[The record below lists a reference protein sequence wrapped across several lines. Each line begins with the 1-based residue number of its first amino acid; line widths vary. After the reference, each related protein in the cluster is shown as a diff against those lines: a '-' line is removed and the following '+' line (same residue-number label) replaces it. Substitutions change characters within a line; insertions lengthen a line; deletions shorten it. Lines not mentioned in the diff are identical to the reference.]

1 MSRRKRK
8 SKFAVFA
15 VIIVLLIAAAGIYFL
30 KIYRGKPKKTTM
42 PILSETAPKIS
53 EKDEKVKISLYFA
66 SSDGEHLVVES
77 REIYKTVSEID
88 RIKQAVV
95 ELING
100 SSKDLVPVVPDGTV
114 LKEVYLDKNGTAY
127 VDFSAEFVQNHPGGS
142 SGEIMTIYGIV
153 NTLCA
158 NFSGVKSV
166 QILVEGKEIETIS
179 GHLDTRYPFS
189 MKNI

>member
-8 SKFAVFA
+8 SKFAIFA
-15 VIIVLLIAAAGIYFL
+15 IIIILSAGAAGIYFL
-30 KIYRGKPKKTTM
+30 KGGKPKEPAM
-42 PILSETAPKIS
+42 PALSETAPKIS

-66 SSDGEHLVVES
+66 SLDGEHLVVES
-77 REIYKTVSEID
+77 REIYKTASKID
-88 RIKQAVV
+88 QIKQAVI

-100 SSKDLVPVVPDGTV
+100 PGKELVPVIPDGAV

-127 VDFSAEFVQNHPGGS
+127 VDFSTELVQNHPGGS
-142 SGEIMTIYGIV
+142 SGEIMTVYGIV

-158 NFSGVKSV
+158 NFSDVKSV
-166 QILVEGKEIETIS
+166 RILVEGKEIETIS
-179 GHLDTRYPFS
+179 GHLDTRYSFF

>member
-15 VIIVLLIAAAGIYFL
+15 IIIILLIVAAGIYFL
-30 KIYRGKPKKTTM
+30 KVYRGKPKKPAM

-66 SSDGEHLVVES
+66 SMDGEHLVVES
-77 REIYKTVSEID
+77 REIYRTASEID
-88 RIKQAVV
+88 QIKQAVM

-100 SSKDLVPVVPDGTV
+100 SSKDLVPVIPDGTV

-158 NFSGVKSV
+158 NFSDVKSV
-166 QILVEGKEIETIS
+166 RILVEGKEIETIS
-179 GHLDTRYPFS
+179 GHLDTRYPFF